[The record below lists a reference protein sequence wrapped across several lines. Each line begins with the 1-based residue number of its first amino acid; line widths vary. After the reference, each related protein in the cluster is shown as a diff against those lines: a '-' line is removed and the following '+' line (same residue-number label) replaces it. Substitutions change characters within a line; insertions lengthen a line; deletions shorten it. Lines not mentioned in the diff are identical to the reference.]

1 MRYFQ
6 CTLDSNISF
15 KPTYYIAAGEWF
27 TEDEMLSLI
36 ASIGQIEYLGL
47 TVEDEDIE
55 DSDMQFTIGD
65 IQQIPQ
71 EEAYGVF
78 FDSKFIE
85 LIEIQHLDNRDS
97 IFCLGRVFQEM
108 PQNRYYLFAA
118 NAGQEADV
126 TSIGEV
132 KESLT
137 NVYDEAYNDCL
148 AQLKRYFQTSGLD
161 ICKGTFVIQAISE
174 DEFQLERASRE
185 LVFDSQYLI
194 MV

>member
-15 KPTYYIAAGEWF
+15 KPTYYIAASEWF

-97 IFCLGRVFQEM
+97 IFCLGRIFQEM

-137 NVYDEAYNDCL
+137 DVYDEAYNDCL
-148 AQLKRYFQTSGLD
+148 AQLKRYFQASGLD

-185 LVFDSQYLI
+185 LVFDS
-194 MV
+194 

>member
-6 CTLDSNISF
+6 CALDSNISF
-15 KPTYYIAAGEWF
+15 KPTYYIATSEWF
-27 TEDEMLSLI
+27 TEDEILSLV
-36 ASIGQIEYLGL
+36 ASIAQIEYLGL

-55 DSDMQFTIGD
+55 DSDMEFTIGD

-97 IFCLGRVFQEM
+97 IFCMGRIFQKT
-108 PQNRYYLFAA
+108 PQSRYYLFAA

-132 KESLT
+132 KDSLT
-137 NVYDEAYNDCL
+137 TLYEEAYNDCL
-148 AQLKRYFQTSGLD
+148 TQLKRYFQTSGLD

-174 DEFQLERASRE
+174 DEFQLERANRE
-185 LVFDSQYLI
+185 LVFDS
-194 MV
+194 